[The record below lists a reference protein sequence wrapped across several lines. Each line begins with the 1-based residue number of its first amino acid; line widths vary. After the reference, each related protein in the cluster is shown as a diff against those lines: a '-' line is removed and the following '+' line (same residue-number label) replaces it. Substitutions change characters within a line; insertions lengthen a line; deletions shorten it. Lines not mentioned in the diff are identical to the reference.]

1 MKIVVINGSPKGENS
16 NTNIMVNE
24 FLNGAQR
31 AGAETVNIFLSEK
44 KIEHCKGCHI
54 CWSKGP
60 AQCVISDDMVSIL
73 MHMGD
78 ANVIVFASPVYFE
91 NIAGMLKVFMDR
103 MTMIGSPQSQKDTEM
118 KEEKNSET
126 ANTNM
131 PKLMMVSSCG
141 FSDESEFEVTSL
153 WINRV
158 AQKMHMELIGEIY
171 ATNGRLLKETPE
183 DLKPALLKFLDA
195 LEKAGHEIGTEMKLT
210 QSTKSFLNKNI
221 NWNVKISNDIKNI
234 KQFLDNEGKIRQIPV
249 PNKTKIQVLDYLI
262 SKFVLGKIY
271 KEKEVNEI
279 INDWHTLGDYF
290 LLRRLLIDYNLLMRT
305 ANGDSYWVN
314 DKRI

>member
-1 MKIVVINGSPKGENS
+1 MKIIVINGSPKGENS

-24 FLNGAQR
+24 FLKGAQR
-31 AGAETVNIFLSEK
+31 AGAETVNVLLSEK
-44 KIEHCKGCHI
+44 KIEYCRGCHV

-60 AQCVISDDMVSIL
+60 AQCVISDDMASVL

-78 ANVIVFASPVYFE
+78 ANVIAFASPVYFE
-91 NIAGMLKVFMDR
+91 NISGLLKVFMDR
-103 MTMIGSPQSQKDTEM
+103 MTMIGGPQSQKDTEE
-118 KEEKNSET
+118 KEKNSET
-126 ANTNM
+126 ANHNV
-131 PKLMMVSSCG
+131 PKLMMISSCG

-183 DLKPALLKFLDA
+183 ELKPALFQFMDN
-195 LEKAGHEIGTEMKLT
+195 LEKAGYEIGTEMKLT
-210 QSTKSFLNKNI
+210 QNTKSFLNKNI
-221 NWNVKISNDIKNI
+221 NWNVKNNNALKKI
-234 KQFLDNEGKIRQIPV
+234 KQFLDNDGKIKQIPTS
-249 PNKTKIQVLDYLI
+249 NKSKIQVLDYLT
-262 SKFVLGKIY
+262 SKFEPGVFY

-279 INDWHTLGDYF
+279 INDWHTFGDYF
-290 LLRRLLIDYNLLMRT
+290 LLRRLLIDYNLLKRT

-314 DKRI
+314 DKRS

>member
-16 NTNIMVNE
+16 NTNIMVND
-24 FLNGAQR
+24 FLKGAKG
-31 AGAETVNIFLSEK
+31 AGAEVVNIFLSEK
-44 KIEHCKGCHI
+44 KIAHCRGCHI

-60 AQCVISDDMVSIL
+60 AQCVISDDMMSVL

-91 NIAGMLKVFMDR
+91 NISGMLKVFMDR
-103 MTMIGSPQSQKDTEM
+103 MTMLGGPQTQSDTEA

-126 ANTNM
+126 ANINV
-131 PKLMMVSSCG
+131 PKLMMISSCG

-183 DLKPALLKFLDA
+183 EIKPALFKFLNV

-210 QSTKSFLNKNI
+210 QKTERFFNENI
-221 NWNVKISNDIKNI
+221 NWNVKITNDMKSINK
-234 KQFLDNEGKIRQIPV
+234 FLDNDGKIRQIPI
-249 PNKTKIQVLDYLI
+249 PNKTKIQILTYLG
-262 SKFVLGKIY
+262 SKFELGEVY
-271 KEKEVNEI
+271 NEKEVNEI
-279 INDWHTLGDYF
+279 INNWHTFGDYF

-305 ANGDSYWVN
+305 ANGDCYWVN
-314 DKRI
+314 DKN